1 MTAIS
6 NDDSKDQFSVGEV
19 RHTYLDMCKNFRLVI
34 FMLIPTIVIII
45 AYRF

>member
-6 NDDSKDQFSVGEV
+6 NDDSKDQFAFGTVK
-19 RHTYLDMCKNFRLVI
+19 HTYLDMCKNFRLVI